1 MRASVGFPQ
10 RLAFLRP
17 RFLYFKLYAKMA
29 LCLFCQYALPTCQ
42 SQGQFANYE
51 LLLIMNYELHEIAVA
66 VVGVL
71 NHLLIT

>member
-42 SQGQFANYE
+42 PQGQFA
-51 LLLIMNYELHEIAVA
+51 NYELHEIAVA